1 MKTESN
7 DINSTRKAISVHIS
21 AEEIN
26 ELEAQL
32 VRDFQ
37 RQAKIP
43 GFRPGKA
50 PEKMVRTRY
59 AKDLNKE
66 LANRVVSKAHES
78 GVQAADFEVYGI
90 VDLKEGEIAAGQ
102 DAVIEFTVDII
113 PSFELPSYEGLKVTS
128 APVEASDAEVDRML
142 DQILSQRAEFK
153 VVEKAATAGDYVR
166 CGYEGSQDGKL
177 LTESHPELPAMFGT
191 QKTTWEEAGAQESP
205 GVRAIIDGV
214 VGMKAGDEKTVT
226 MKYAED
232 FEPAELAGKSVDY
245 TIKVEEVREKVMPE
259 MDAAFFEALKVK
271 DESELREQISKNIK
285 NQKQQQN
292 FQAERQQITD
302 QLLQAVNLELPQSG
316 VENETEALL
325 RDFMQRNMQQ
335 GASEADFEKN
345 KAELHAGASKAAVDR
360 MKSRIILGKIAEK
373 EKIKAESQDFSQI
386 IMQEAMQTGQKP
398 EKLVKEI
405 QKDQS
410 RINRMR
416 LDILMGK
423 TMDKLLEKAERET
436 VEAPAADA

>member
-1 MKTESN
+1 M
-7 DINSTRKAISVHIS
+7 
-21 AEEIN
+21 
-26 ELEAQL
+26 
-32 VRDFQ
+32 
-37 RQAKIP
+37 
-43 GFRPGKA
+43 
-50 PEKMVRTRY
+50 
-59 AKDLNKE
+59 
-66 LANRVVSKAHES
+66 
-78 GVQAADFEVYGI
+78 
-90 VDLKEGEIAAGQ
+90 
-102 DAVIEFTVDII
+102 
-113 PSFELPSYEGLKVTS
+113 
-128 APVEASDAEVDRML
+128 
-142 DQILSQRAEFK
+142 
-153 VVEKAATAGDYVR
+153 
-166 CGYEGSQDGKL
+166 
-177 LTESHPELPAMFGT
+177 
-191 QKTTWEEAGAQESP
+191 
-205 GVRAIIDGV
+205 
-214 VGMKAGDEKTVT
+214 
-226 MKYAED
+226 
-232 FEPAELAGKSVDY
+232 
-245 TIKVEEVREKVMPE
+245 EEVREKVMPE

-271 DESELREQISKNIK
+271 DESELREQISENIK

-302 QLLQAVNLELPQSG
+302 QLLQAVDLELPQSG

-335 GASEADFEKN
+335 GAKEADFEKN

-436 VEAPAADA
+436 AEAAVADA

>member
-7 DINSTRKAISVHIS
+7 DINRTRKAISVHFS
-21 AEEIN
+21 VEEIN
-26 ELEAQL
+26 EIEAQL

-50 PEKMVRTRY
+50 PEAMVRTRY

-66 LANRVVSKAHES
+66 LANRVVSKAHEG
-78 GVQAADFEVYGI
+78 GVQAADCEVYGI

-102 DAVIEFTVDII
+102 EAVIEFTVDII
-113 PSFELPSYEGLKVTS
+113 PSFELPTYEGLKVSSTS
-128 APVEASDAEVDRML
+128 VEPSTEEVDTML
-142 DQILSQRAEFK
+142 DQILSQRAEFN
-153 VVEKAATAGDYVR
+153 VVEKAASAGDYVR
-166 CGYEGSQDGKL
+166 CGYEGSLDGKAL
-177 LTESHPELPAMFGT
+177 IETFPELPAMYGT
-191 QKTTWEEAGAQESP
+191 QKTTWEEAGATDSP
-205 GVRAIIDGV
+205 GVRAIVDGV
-214 VGMKAGDEKTVT
+214 VGMKAGDEKTVI
-226 MKYAED
+226 MEYAED
-232 FEPAELAGKSVDY
+232 FEPADLAGKSIEY
-245 TIKVEEVREKVMPE
+245 AIKVEEVREKVMPE

-271 DESELREQISKNIK
+271 DEAELREQITENIK

-302 QLLQAVNLELPQSG
+302 QLLEAVDLELPQSG

-335 GASEADFEKN
+335 GANEADFEKN

-373 EKIKAESQDFSQI
+373 EKIKAESEDFSRL

-423 TMDKLLEKAERET
+423 TMDKLLETAERET
-436 VEAPAADA
+436 VEPASVEA

>member
-7 DINSTRKAISVHIS
+7 DINRTRKAISVHFS
-21 AEEIN
+21 VEEIN
-26 ELEAQL
+26 EIEAQL

-50 PEKMVRTRY
+50 PEAMVRARY

-66 LANRVVSKAHES
+66 LANRAVSKAHEG
-78 GVQAADFEVYGI
+78 GVQAADCEVYGI

-102 DAVIEFTVDII
+102 EAVIEFTVDII
-113 PSFELPSYEGLKVTS
+113 PSFELPTYEGLKVSSTS
-128 APVEASDAEVDRML
+128 VEPSTEEVDTML
-142 DQILSQRAEFK
+142 DQILSQRAEFN
-153 VVEKAATAGDYVR
+153 VVEKAASAGDYVR
-166 CGYEGSQDGKL
+166 CGYEGSLDGKA
-177 LTESHPELPAMFGT
+177 LTETFPELPAMYGT
-191 QKTTWEEAGAQESP
+191 QKTTWEEAGATDSP
-205 GVRAIIDGV
+205 GVRAITDGV

-226 MKYAED
+226 MEYAED
-232 FEPAELAGKSVDY
+232 FEPADLAGKSIEY
-245 TIKVEEVREKVMPE
+245 AIKVEEVREKVMPE

-271 DESELREQISKNIK
+271 DEAELREQITENIK

-302 QLLQAVNLELPQSG
+302 QLLEAVDLELPQSG

-325 RDFMQRNMQQ
+325 RDFMQRNMRQ

-373 EKIKAESQDFSQI
+373 EKIKAESEDFSRL

-423 TMDKLLEKAERET
+423 TMDKLLETAERET
-436 VEAPAADA
+436 VEPASVEA